1 MILRKEYKIESKS
14 RTPAKSSH
22 IPGHKIRL
30 NTLKRAQF
38 IQNVFS
44 DHNAI
49 KIEISNRNIPKMNT
63 LPEHLEPE

>member
-1 MILRKEYKIESKS
+1 M
-14 RTPAKSSH
+14 
-22 IPGHKIRL
+22 
-30 NTLKRAQF
+30 
-38 IQNVFS
+38 FS